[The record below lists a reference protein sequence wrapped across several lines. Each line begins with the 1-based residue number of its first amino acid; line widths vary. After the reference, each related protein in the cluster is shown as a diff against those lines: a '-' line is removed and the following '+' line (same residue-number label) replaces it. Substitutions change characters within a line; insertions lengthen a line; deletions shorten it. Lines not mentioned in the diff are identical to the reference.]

1 MSNSEKV
8 VKRVRKPRK
17 KKEEQSIQQSIQESV
32 QESVQTIE
40 VKKPPKKRGRKPKG
54 GKIVDIIEQTD
65 KIVVPEPNII
75 LHLHCGLSDIESS
88 EFIENNLNTKQS
100 TIETFQ
106 FNNDKLNFETLPLSK
121 KTLFKTTNTPQE
133 LNDTITDKLKQLAI
147 NLHTNNI
154 SDKKSA
160 CFWCTC
166 EFDNPSIYIPKFEL
180 DGSYHVYG
188 CFCSPECACGH
199 LFNDSRLS
207 TSVKFERYH
216 LLNYLYCKIY
226 DYKKNIKPAPDP
238 YHTLE
243 KYYGNMTI
251 QEYRHMLKNERVLLV
266 VDKPLTRSLPEI
278 HEDNDDYL
286 LSAKSMSATSKYRL
300 RRSTNKP
307 SKNDII
313 SNTFKLG

>member
-1 MSNSEKV
+1 MSTTEKV

-17 KKEEQSIQQSIQESV
+17 KKEEQSIQENTPEKV
-32 QESVQTIE
+32 EHTIE
-40 VKKPPKKRGRKPKG
+40 VKKLARKRGRKPKG
-54 GKIVDIIEQTD
+54 GKIVNVVEQLD
-65 KIVVPEPNII
+65 NIVVPEPNII
-75 LHLHCGLSDIESS
+75 LHLHCGISDIKES
-88 EFIENNLNTKQS
+88 EFLENNTETKIS
-100 TIETFQ
+100 NIETFQ
-106 FNNDKLNFETLPLSK
+106 FNNDKLNFDTLPTSK
-121 KTLFKTTNTPQE
+121 KKHYKTSSAPQDI
-133 LNDTITDKLKQLAI
+133 NDTITDKLKQLAI

-154 SDKKSA
+154 SDNKSS
-160 CFWCTC
+160 CFWCTY
-166 EFDNPSIYIPKFEL
+166 EFDNQSIYIPKFEL

-188 CFCSPECACGH
+188 CFCSPECACAH
-199 LFNDSRLS
+199 LFNDPKLS

-216 LLNYLYCKIY
+216 LLNYIYCKIY
-226 DYKKNIKPAPDP
+226 DYNKNIKPAPDP

>member
-1 MSNSEKV
+1 MSTSEKV

-17 KKEEQSIQQSIQESV
+17 KKETNEEP
-32 QESVQTIE
+32 EKEPEKEPLHEEAE
-40 VKKPPKKRGRKPKG
+40 VKKTPRKRGRKPKG

-88 EFIENNLNTKQS
+88 EFIENNLNTKHS

-106 FNNDKLNFETLPLSK
+106 FNNDKLNFETLPLSQ
-121 KTLFKTTNTPQE
+121 KTLYKTTNTPQE

-251 QEYRHMLKNERVLLV
+251 QEYRHLLKNERVLLV

-278 HEDNDDYL
+278 HEDNDDHL

-313 SNTFKLG
+313 SNTFKMG